1 VNIALVEHR
10 QPVAGVVYAP
20 AKERMFFGYGSGKAF
35 EETVIADKDGKGEGK
50 ARAIAARK
58 PDADGLIVIASR
70 THRDTKT
77 DEYLNLYKVKE
88 FLAAGSSLKFCLI
101 AAGEADL
108 YPRHGRTMEWD
119 TAAGHAV
126 LAAAGGSVTQLDG
139 TPLLYG
145 KTERGLDNPFF
156 VARGAIS

>member
-1 VNIALVEHR
+1 MLDGGAALRGGLSAE
-10 QPVAGVVYAP
+10 
-20 AKERMFFGYGSGKAF
+20 
-35 EETVIADKDGKGEGK
+35 GEG
-50 ARAIAARK
+50 
-58 PDADGLIVIASR
+58 
-70 THRDTKT
+70 
-77 DEYLNLYKVKE
+77 
-88 FLAAGSSLKFCLI
+88 
-101 AAGEADL
+101 DL
-108 YPRHGRTMEWD
+108 YPRHGRAMGWD